1 MEVTC
6 RPDGLTYKRAGT
18 ADERARL
25 RQEAAILG
33 RVAHP
38 GVVQV
43 VGTEGGDPPD
53 ALVLRTL
60 SGGDLA
66 DLGAQPVA
74 VVAGLGAALA
84 TTVADLHA
92 VGFSHGGIEAAHVL
106 LDESGRPVLCS
117 LGRAEQVGRSPDAE
131 RLRGDDVRA
140 LATMLL
146 QLLPPD
152 QPARISR
159 TLRGA
164 AGSARPGRRRDARW
178 LAHQLSVQVPQAQLP
193 DPNGGGSP
201 TAEHRGT
208 GPGGPRPRRRFA
220 VRPRFRLVGI
230 VVGVCAA
237 VAVSS
242 AAVLI
247 PRDHKSARPPI
258 VRASRSSVSTTT
270 MAVAGCPPV
279 DDGCAPVASPGGLL
293 ITATGRYQ
301 VGLAGDVVVVG
312 RWLCGPTAYPAV
324 LRPGSG
330 DIWIFSSWPS
340 PGHPVGGRLAGRVP
354 TARTLQVRPERSGCD
369 RLQVIRQ
376 ELPPVTIP
384 GSAP

>member
-1 MEVTC
+1 MEVI
-6 RPDGLTYKRAGT
+6 RQDDGLTYKRAGT
-18 ADERARL
+18 AAERARL
-25 RQEAAILG
+25 DHEAAVLR

-38 GVVQV
+38 GVVQL
-43 VGTEGGDPPD
+43 VGTEGVDPPD

-66 DLGAQPVA
+66 GLGAQPVA
-74 VVAGLGAALA
+74 VIAGLGAALA

-117 LGRAEQVGRSPDAE
+117 LGRAEQIGRSPGAAL
-131 RLRGDDVRA
+131 LRGNDVRA

-146 QLLPPD
+146 QLLRPD

-178 LAHQLSVQVPQAQLP
+178 LADQLSALVPQARLP
-193 DPNGGGSP
+193 DPNGIDSP
-201 TAEHRGT
+201 TPERGGT
-208 GPGGPRPRRRFA
+208 GPGRPRPRRRFSA
-220 VRPRFRLVGI
+220 RRRLRLVGI
-230 VVGVCAA
+230 VAGVCTA

-247 PRDHKSARPPI
+247 PRGQKSARPPI
-258 VRASRSSVSTTT
+258 EPATRSFGPTTSV
-270 MAVAGCPPV
+270 AAAGCPPV
-279 DDGCAPVASPGGLL
+279 DDGCVPVAGPGGLL

-301 VGLAGDVVVVG
+301 VDVASDVVVVG

-330 DIWIFSSWPS
+330 DIWIFYSWPS
-340 PGHPVGGRLAGRVP
+340 PGHPLVGRFAGRVP
-354 TARTLQVRPERSGCD
+354 AARTLQVQPEGSGCD
-369 RLQVIRQ
+369 RLQVVRPG
-376 ELPPVTIP
+376 LPPVTIP